1 MAHNHSHNH
10 THNHSEKNIL
20 FAFFLNLFFAII
32 EVLGGIYTN
41 SVAII
46 SDAVHDFG
54 DSISLGITWFL
65 EKKSKQKSDNRFTY
79 GYRRFSLLG
88 AIFISFV
95 LMISTFF
102 VIKESIERI
111 ISPEPANAKGMFLF
125 AIFGL
130 IVNGAAVLKLKRGN
144 SFSERAV
151 MLHLLEDVL
160 GWVAVLIA
168 SIVMYFVEIPIIDPI
183 LSLCISCWI
192 LYNIYR
198 NLKSTFSI
206 LLQQIPADIDL
217 ESIQSEILELQSI
230 ESIHDVHAWSLDG
243 EHNVLTLHVVVPVE
257 TPVVRIEALKCDI
270 RTICKKGNVDH
281 VTIEMERDNENCGM
295 DSCGAPH

>member
-1 MAHNHSHNH
+1 MAHNHGHNH
-10 THNHSEKNIL
+10 THSHSEKNIL

-102 VIKESIERI
+102 VIRESIERI

-130 IVNGAAVLKLKRGN
+130 IVNGAA
-144 SFSERAV
+144 
-151 MLHLLEDVL
+151 
-160 GWVAVLIA
+160 
-168 SIVMYFVEIPIIDPI
+168 
-183 LSLCISCWI
+183 
-192 LYNIYR
+192 
-198 NLKSTFSI
+198 
-206 LLQQIPADIDL
+206 
-217 ESIQSEILELQSI
+217 
-230 ESIHDVHAWSLDG
+230 
-243 EHNVLTLHVVVPVE
+243 
-257 TPVVRIEALKCDI
+257 
-270 RTICKKGNVDH
+270 
-281 VTIEMERDNENCGM
+281 
-295 DSCGAPH
+295 

>member
-10 THNHSEKNIL
+10 THSHSEKNIL

-111 ISPEPANAKGMFLF
+111 ISPEPANAKG
-125 AIFGL
+125 
-130 IVNGAAVLKLKRGN
+130 
-144 SFSERAV
+144 
-151 MLHLLEDVL
+151 
-160 GWVAVLIA
+160 
-168 SIVMYFVEIPIIDPI
+168 
-183 LSLCISCWI
+183 
-192 LYNIYR
+192 
-198 NLKSTFSI
+198 
-206 LLQQIPADIDL
+206 
-217 ESIQSEILELQSI
+217 
-230 ESIHDVHAWSLDG
+230 
-243 EHNVLTLHVVVPVE
+243 
-257 TPVVRIEALKCDI
+257 
-270 RTICKKGNVDH
+270 
-281 VTIEMERDNENCGM
+281 
-295 DSCGAPH
+295 